1 MTDFFRPCAVF
12 YMNQG
17 LPFGGAKASGNAGR
31 FAGPE
36 GLRSLCNL
44 KVVIEDRL
52 HGWVQTSI
60 PPPLAYPIQSGR
72 GPWTFVNGLVTFV
85 YGKDLRQR
93 LGGIWGLVSAR

>member
-1 MTDFFRPCAVF
+1 MF
-12 YMNQG
+12 YLNQA

-44 KVVIEDRL
+44 KAVTEDRL

-60 PPPLAYPIQSGR
+60 PPLLAYPIKSGR
-72 GPWTFVNGLVTFV
+72 GAWAFVSGLITFV
-85 YGKDLRQR
+85 YGRDWRQR
-93 LGGIWGLVSAR
+93 ARGIWGLISAR